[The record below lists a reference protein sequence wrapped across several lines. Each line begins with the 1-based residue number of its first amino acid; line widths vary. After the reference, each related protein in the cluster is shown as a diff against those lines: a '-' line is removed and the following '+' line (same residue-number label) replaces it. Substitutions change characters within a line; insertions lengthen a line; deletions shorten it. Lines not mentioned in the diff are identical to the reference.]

1 MQRRHFDTWETFRRF
16 LETQPQ
22 QQQPYVWR
30 GQRDPGWPLA
40 SALER
45 ELLASDTCLG
55 EGGRLGSGDR
65 RMQVLVQQHL
75 DRFKQSASGLRGP
88 TPKDLTDEQWWAL
101 GRHHGLITPLLDW
114 TEKPF
119 VALFFALRGA
129 APRAGW
135 ETRAPVRSDRFAMYR
150 LLHAPELED
159 ATLAV
164 VRTPID
170 ELGRMQQQRGL
181 FTWNRSPA
189 HVDLVRLLDD
199 TGRGDLLTQATVST
213 AVIPEALRDLEL
225 HGIDHRQLFPDMFG
239 AAAHAN
245 VQLELDGVIDDDEDG
260 PVVSGPSGRSVA
272 IPPPRGHRQ
281 PT

>member
-1 MQRRHFDTWETFRRF
+1 VQRLHFDGWEEFRRF
-16 LETQPQ
+16 LEAPSADNL
-22 QQQPYVWR
+22 PYVWR
-30 GQRDPGWPLA
+30 GQRHPDWPLA
-40 SALER
+40 SSLER
-45 ELLASDTCLG
+45 QLLASDDATDG
-55 EGGRLGSGDR
+55 AAGSSGDR
-65 RMQVLVQQHL
+65 KMRDQIQQHL
-75 DRFKQSASGLRGP
+75 ERFKQSASGLRGP
-88 TPKDLTDEQWWAL
+88 SPKDLSDEQWWAL
-101 GRHHGLITPLLDW
+101 GRHYGLITPLLDW

-129 APRAGW
+129 APLAGW
-135 ETRAPVRSDRFAMYR
+135 ESHAPVRSDCFAMYR
-150 LLHAPELED
+150 LTHAPQLED

-181 FTWNRSPA
+181 FTWNRSHA
-189 HVDLVRLLDD
+189 HVDLVTLLDD

-213 AVIPEALRDLEL
+213 AAIPEALRDLEL

-245 VQLELDGVIDDDEDG
+245 VQLELHPVIGERVEG
-260 PVVSGPSGRSVA
+260 PVSGRSGPSAGRRS
-272 IPPPRGHRQ
+272 PPRGHRP

>member
-1 MQRRHFDTWETFRRF
+1 VQRRNFDSWETFRRF
-16 LETQPQ
+16 LETPSQ
-22 QQQPYVWR
+22 QNEPYVWR

-45 ELLASDTCLG
+45 ELLASDACQG
-55 EGGRLGSGDR
+55 EGGPRGSGDR
-65 RMQVLVQQHL
+65 RMLALMHQHL

-88 TPKDLTDEQWWAL
+88 SPKDLTDEQWWAL

-129 APRAGW
+129 APLAGW
-135 ETRAPVRSDRFAMYR
+135 EARAPVQSDRFAMYR
-150 LLHAPELED
+150 LLQAPELDD

-164 VRTPID
+164 VQTPID

-199 TGRGDLLTQATVST
+199 TGRGQLLTQATVSA
-213 AVIPEALRDLEL
+213 AVIPQALRDLEL

-245 VQLELDGVIDDDEDG
+245 VQLELDGVWGSEDQ
-260 PVVSGPSGRSVA
+260 PVVSGPSGQGVA
-272 IPPPRGHRQ
+272 IPPPRGHRP

>member
-1 MQRRHFDTWETFRRF
+1 VLKRHFDTWDSFRRF
-16 LETQPQ
+16 LETPSQLRV
-22 QQQPYVWR
+22 PYVWR

-40 SALER
+40 SSLER
-45 ELLASDTCLG
+45 ELLASDAFLG
-55 EGGRLGSGDR
+55 EGGPRGSGDR
-65 RMQVLVQQHL
+65 PMQALMQQHL

-129 APRAGW
+129 APLAGW
-135 ETRAPVRSDRFAMYR
+135 EARAPVQSDRFAMYR
-150 LLHAPELED
+150 LLQAPELED

-164 VRTPID
+164 VQTPID

-213 AVIPEALRDLEL
+213 AVIPQALRDLEL

-245 VQLELDGVIDDDEDG
+245 VQLELDGVTDGEDG
-260 PVVSGPSGRSVA
+260 PVVRGPSGRSVA
-272 IPPPRGHRQ
+272 NRPPRGHRP

>member
-1 MQRRHFDTWETFRRF
+1 VQRRHFDTWESFRRF
-16 LETQPQ
+16 LETPSQ
-22 QQQPYVWR
+22 QNQPYVWR

-45 ELLASDTCLG
+45 ELLASDACQG
-55 EGGRLGSGDR
+55 EGGPRGSGDL
-65 RMQVLVQQHL
+65 RMLALMQQHL

-88 TPKDLTDEQWWAL
+88 SPKDLTDEQWWAL

-129 APRAGW
+129 APLAGW
-135 ETRAPVRSDRFAMYR
+135 EPRAPVPSDRFAMYR
-150 LLHAPELED
+150 LLQAPELDD

-164 VRTPID
+164 VQTPID

-181 FTWNRSPA
+181 FTWNRSPT

-213 AVIPEALRDLEL
+213 AVIPQALRDLEL

-245 VQLELDGVIDDDEDG
+245 VQLELDRAIDGEDQPG
-260 PVVSGPSGRSVA
+260 VSGPSERDVA
-272 IPPPRGHRQ
+272 IPPPRGHRP